1 MPTARHVVIAACLAL
16 RFVETPAAPLPA
28 AQLTALERGRLLAH
42 MEMTSGWLADEV
54 AGLSEAQA
62 AFRPAA
68 DAWTILEVVEHL
80 IVVGPIYWDDL
91 QTSLKGRPLQRS
103 LAAGDAD
110 ILWYG
115 IDRTRRE
122 TAILPERP
130 PRRLRDLQAGV
141 ATYRAQ
147 HAKLVD
153 YIKETRDDLRAHLVE
168 RQACDAYQWALLIS
182 THEQRHVLQI
192 REIKAHSRFPKR

>member
-1 MPTARHVVIAACLAL
+1 MRIPLAL
-16 RFVETPAAPLPA
+16 AALVFGGIVPLAA
-28 AQLTALERGRLLAH
+28 AQLTAFERGHLLAH

-54 AGLSEAQA
+54 TGLSEAQA
-62 AFRPAA
+62 TFRPAA
-68 DAWTILEVVEHL
+68 TAWNILEVVEHL
-80 IVVGPIYWDDL
+80 VVVGPIYWNDL
-91 QTSLKGRPLQRS
+91 QKSLQAPAPKRS

-122 TAILPERP
+122 TAIPPERP
-130 PRRLRDLQAGV
+130 PGRLRDLEAGMD
-141 ATYRAQ
+141 AYRMQ

-153 YIKETRDDLRAHLVE
+153 YIRTTKDDLRAHVVE

-192 REIKAHSRFPKR
+192 REIKAHSGYPKR